1 MSRRQH
7 SSRQRRRTTLSLP
20 ADALSEAERIAR
32 ARKVNV
38 STVIG
43 EALSEGLRLQ
53 TTAER
58 SNEVLEA
65 IRKHFWDFQIARWQS
80 STASFSNP
88 LLGSRRWLIRLR
100 GHSCSTRARKGRF
113 SRTQFGHS
121 VIERH
126 TTHALTFQ
134 RSPQPLPHRLRLQ

>member
-7 SSRQRRRTTLSLP
+7 SSPQRRRTTLSLP

-38 STVIG
+38 GTVIG

-58 SNEVLEA
+58 SNEVLERYKKAFLGFSDGEMA
-65 IRKHFWDFQIARWQS
+65 ILNGVILQPTTRK
-80 STASFSNP
+80 
-88 LLGSRRWLIRLR
+88 
-100 GHSCSTRARKGRF
+100 
-113 SRTQFGHS
+113 
-121 VIERH
+121 
-126 TTHALTFQ
+126 
-134 RSPQPLPHRLRLQ
+134 